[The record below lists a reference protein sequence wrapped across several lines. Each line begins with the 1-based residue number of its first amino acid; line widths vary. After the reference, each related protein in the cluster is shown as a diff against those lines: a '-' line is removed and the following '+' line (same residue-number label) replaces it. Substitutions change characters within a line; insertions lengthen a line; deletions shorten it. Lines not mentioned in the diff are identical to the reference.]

1 MNGAWWRFWLIPV
14 AILDSDRVHP
24 FQLKLQCLT
33 QNDRTLKISLQSL
46 SITTS
51 MPCSRFFAATIFN
64 STLLKRYSFN
74 HSSHISNVILDLEL
88 FWLSVG
94 LNFQSWPIFS
104 PSASRCFLW
113 SHDLLHRSKRD
124 PASRCLHPPDQPHFS
139 RRSDSKEILKS
150 GGEKYIQPLWTNA
163 VGHIWEILHELK
175 KMDPASS
182 CLPSRRKCFYW
193 SLANFRDKSGEAL
206 KK

>member
-1 MNGAWWRFWLIPV
+1 MTERSKYLFSHLASLPASLALDFLLLLYSTQLCWKDILLI
-14 AILDSDRVHP
+14 
-24 FQLKLQCLT
+24 
-33 QNDRTLKISLQSL
+33 TL
-46 SITTS
+46 
-51 MPCSRFFAATIFN
+51 
-64 STLLKRYSFN
+64 
-74 HSSHISNVILDLEL
+74 SHISNVILDLEL
-88 FWLSVG
+88 FWLSVS

-139 RRSDSKEILKS
+139 RGSDSKEILKS
-150 GGEKYIQPLWTNA
+150 GGEKYIQQMQLAIYEKYCMNW
-163 VGHIWEILHELK
+163 

-193 SLANFRDKSGEAL
+193 SLANFRDKSVKL
-206 KK
+206 

>member
-1 MNGAWWRFWLIPV
+1 MTERSKYLFSHLASLPACLALDFLLLLYSTQLCWKDILLIP
-14 AILDSDRVHP
+14 L
-24 FQLKLQCLT
+24 
-33 QNDRTLKISLQSL
+33 
-46 SITTS
+46 
-51 MPCSRFFAATIFN
+51 
-64 STLLKRYSFN
+64 
-74 HSSHISNVILDLEL
+74 SHISNVILDLEL

-139 RRSDSKEILKS
+139 RGSDSKEILKS

-175 KMDPASS
+175 NGPGFK
-182 CLPSRRKCFYW
+182 L
-193 SLANFRDKSGEAL
+193 LAFSEEVLLL
-206 KK
+206 KFG